1 MLQTN
6 CPKCRG
12 VIQSPYL
19 NDLSSLECAQC
30 KEVVTV
36 ENVIV
41 TTKGFT
47 MHRDDLLKRISRY
60 QRLLGEVEKERLLMA
75 KDETVSKQTRQ
86 SVEDFYLTLQELLV
100 GARSHFRLEMPY
112 DLYIQ
117 IDFDNKIKGKLINLS
132 SEGASIECEML
143 DKRPRT
149 KAKIKLQ
156 LTLPEVPEPL
166 SILAKV
172 VWTRKQTKDTTTEY
186 YNIGVKF
193 MDLDEKVRTSIWNF
207 IVETAS

>member
-1 MLQTN
+1 
-6 CPKCRG
+6 
-12 VIQSPYL
+12 
-19 NDLSSLECAQC
+19 
-30 KEVVTV
+30 
-36 ENVIV
+36 
-41 TTKGFT
+41 

-60 QRLLGEVEKERLLMA
+60 QRLLGEVEKERRLMA

-86 SVEDFYLTLQELLV
+86 SVEDFYSTLQELLV
-100 GARSHFRLEMPY
+100 GARSHFRLEMSY

-117 IDFDNKIKGKLINLS
+117 IDSDNKIKGKLINLS
-132 SEGASIECEML
+132 SEGAFIESEML

-156 LTLPEVPEPL
+156 LTLPEIPEPL
-166 SILAKV
+166 LILAKV

-207 IVETAS
+207 IVETDS